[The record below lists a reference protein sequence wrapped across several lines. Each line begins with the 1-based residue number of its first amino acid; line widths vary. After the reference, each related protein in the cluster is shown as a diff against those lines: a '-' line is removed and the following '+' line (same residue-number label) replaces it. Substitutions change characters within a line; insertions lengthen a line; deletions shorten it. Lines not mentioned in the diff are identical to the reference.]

1 MKNRKS
7 ILLLAALVALAALG
21 MMAAGCRSR
30 TDRSEG
36 TVLLSISAFN
46 GLPSTVSLRSQ
57 SPPFT
62 IDSLTVRNIAKDPSG
77 TTSDL
82 QSVELRS
89 IEIRYTRRDTGTRV
103 PPPNVQ
109 SIFGLVPVNGTNTLN
124 NVPLLTSDQV
134 LSQPLKDLRD
144 LGRDTETGT
153 AVVVLDVSMRAFGR
167 TLSGDEIVSDPAR
180 FTLEVR
186 P

>member
-1 MKNRKS
+1 MKNHRAV
-7 ILLLAALVALAALG
+7 LFLLAVLALAVTS
-21 MMAAGCRSR
+21 CRSR

-36 TVLLSISAFN
+36 TVLLSISDFN
-46 GLPSTVSLRSQ
+46 GLPSNISLRSQ
-57 SPPFT
+57 TPPFT
-62 IDSLTVRNIAKDPSG
+62 IGQITIRNIIKDPNG
-77 TTSDL
+77 TTTNL

-89 IEIRYTRRDTGTRV
+89 IEVRFTRRDTGTRV

-109 SIFGLVPVNGTNTLN
+109 SVFGIVPADGSSTQTNF
-124 NVPLLTSDQV
+124 PFLTSDQV
-134 LSQPLKDLRD
+134 LSQPLRDLRD

-153 AVVVLDVSMRAFGR
+153 AVIVLDVSMRVFGR
-167 TLSGDEIVSDPAR
+167 TLSGDDIVSDPAR